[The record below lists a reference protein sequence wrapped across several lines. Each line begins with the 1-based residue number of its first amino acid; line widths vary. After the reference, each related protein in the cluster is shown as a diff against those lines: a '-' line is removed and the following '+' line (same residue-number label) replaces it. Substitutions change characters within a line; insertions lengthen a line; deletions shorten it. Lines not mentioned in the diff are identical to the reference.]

1 LDESFQQNCQQSRI
15 KLTMDNQKHKVLTQA
30 EFHFLETRKWN
41 GVYNQ
46 ETREK
51 LYAIIEK
58 LNRQK
63 GNCSRGE
70 RKLYRIFQKANFGIL
85 LEKNTGTREAISHTG
100 KVQVSGNFEGQI
112 IAQAVLIDKT
122 ASVAANI
129 AAEVVMC
136 KGKVIGDIRA
146 THKIKITKDAEI
158 KGDIHSPNFIIEK
171 GAIFDG
177 RCSMPNIKQ
186 SRSLHLSGD
195 AVRKTG

>member
-1 LDESFQQNCQQSRI
+1 MDKQNF
-15 KLTMDNQKHKVLTQA
+15 KVLTQS

-58 LNRQK
+58 LKREK
-63 GNCSRGE
+63 RNCSRAE
-70 RKLYRIFQKANFGIL
+70 KKLYRIFQKANFGIL
-85 LEKNTGTREAISHTG
+85 LEKNTETRETISHSG
-100 KVQVSGNFEGQI
+100 KVQVSGKFEGQI

-146 THKIKITKDAEI
+146 THKIKVTKDAEI
-158 KGDIHSPNFIIEK
+158 KGDIHSPNCIIEK

-177 RCSMPNIKQ
+177 RCSMPKIKK
-186 SRSLHLSGD
+186 SRSLRLFGN